1 MVYFHATSSM
11 LKARNWAKS
20 PVAQKVS
27 VNAVRMKIM
36 LWLFVEVGG
45 RFIDER
51 D

>member
-1 MVYFHATSSM
+1 M

-27 VNAVRMKIM
+27 VHAVRMKIG
-36 LWLFVEVGG
+36 LWLFVGVGG
-45 RFIDER
+45 RVIDER

>member
-1 MVYFHATSSM
+1 M

-27 VNAVRMKIM
+27 VHAVEMKIR
-36 LWLFVEVGG
+36 LWLFVEIGG
-45 RFIDER
+45 RFIDEK